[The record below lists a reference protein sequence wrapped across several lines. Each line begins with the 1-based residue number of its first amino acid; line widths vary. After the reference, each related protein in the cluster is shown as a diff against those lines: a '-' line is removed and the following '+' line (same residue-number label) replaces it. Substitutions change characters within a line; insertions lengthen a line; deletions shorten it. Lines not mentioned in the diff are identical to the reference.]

1 MDLVIKIVEIS
12 LYISVFVFPITL
24 LILIKT
30 VKKQNL
36 DLVKSAVTNPF
47 FPNINLRFFENLRQE
62 YYKISGNKLLV
73 KINKTAQYAMVA
85 GVFLLFGLVI
95 LNEAIRYY

>member
-1 MDLVIKIVEIS
+1 MELAIIIIEVS
-12 LYISVFVFPITL
+12 LYISVIVFPITL

-36 DLVKSAVTNPF
+36 KLVESAISNPF
-47 FPNINLRFFENLRQE
+47 FPNIDLSFFENLRQE
-62 YYKISGNKLLV
+62 YYKISGNNLLI
-73 KINKTAQYAMVA
+73 KINKTAQYVMVA
-85 GVFLLFGLVI
+85 GFFLLFGLGI